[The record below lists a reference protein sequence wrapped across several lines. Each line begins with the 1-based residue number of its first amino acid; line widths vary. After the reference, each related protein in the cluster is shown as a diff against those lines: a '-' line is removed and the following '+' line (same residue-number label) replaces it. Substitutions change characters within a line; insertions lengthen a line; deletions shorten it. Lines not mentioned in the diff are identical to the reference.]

1 MRIQRVL
8 GSKVF
13 RASDSG
19 SSRLP
24 VGSHKSWRIDNLV
37 FDLSLSLH
45 HSVGTLVHQDTYQQG
60 HYQYETCLCKYRF
73 PPTLVDY
80 RIDYRQ
86 AWKGSGCRRASWTR
100 TPVFVQRR
108 EEVTVPKPNRNQ
120 S

>member
-80 RIDYRQ
+80 RIDCRQ
-86 AWKGSGCRRASWTR
+86 GLERGYGVLDADACL
-100 TPVFVQRR
+100 VQRR
-108 EEVTVPKPNRNQ
+108 QEVTVLKVLF